1 VEELARIPA
10 DAEPASEFRYRNPVV
25 DSDTLYVAISQSG
38 ETLDTL
44 AAVQELKRKGGNV
57 IGAVNVVGSAV
68 ARECGS
74 GVFLHAGPEVS
85 VASTKAFTNMV
96 VSFAMLAL
104 WLGRIRDLSVAD
116 GSRLVS
122 ALQALPDQIDEILR
136 THAEVADV
144 AAKYADAKHMFF
156 IGRVRGWPVAREGA
170 QKLKEISYVHAEA
183 YQAAELKHGP
193 LALID
198 PEMPSVVI
206 VPRDELL
213 AKNIGT
219 IEQIKARG
227 GPVIAVTNADLP
239 DGLADAVLRVPVNEP
254 ELDPILLT
262 IPLQML
268 AYHVAAALGR
278 DIDKPRNLA
287 KSVTVE

>member
-1 VEELARIPA
+1 
-10 DAEPASEFRYRNPVV
+10 
-25 DSDTLYVAISQSG
+25 VAISQSG

-85 VASTKAFTNMV
+85 VASTKAFTNMT

-104 WLGRIRDLSVAD
+104 LLGRVRDLSAAA
-116 GSRLVS
+116 GARLVEG
-122 ALQALPDQIDEILR
+122 LRALPDQIEQILGTDAEI
-136 THAEVADV
+136 AEVARRF
-144 AAKYADAKHMFF
+144 AKSEHMFF

-170 QKLKEISYVHAEA
+170 QKLKEISYLHAEA

-198 PEMPSVVI
+198 PDMPSVVI
-206 VPRDELL
+206 VPNDELL
-213 AKNIGT
+213 SKNIST

-227 GPVIAVTNADLP
+227 GPVIAVTNAALP
-239 DGLADAVLRVPVNEP
+239 PGLADAELRIPHNSP

-262 IPLQML
+262 IPLQL
-268 AYHVAAALGR
+268 FAYHVASALGR